1 MYLDLNCFSYESTFS
16 SVSYFIIASLSISTI
31 LTHFSENFFR
41 LLVLLIDKHVL
52 KSLLK
57 SISLQIITI
66 VSFTFFF
73 FQLLQSFFVVSSQ
86 YSSFILIFLS
96 ISISSFST
104 NFSYLSVT
112 ISRLSISFRFFI
124 SLGFEIFICSKKKI
138 L

>member
-16 SVSYFIIASLSISTI
+16 SISYFIIASLSISTI

-41 LLVLLIDKHVL
+41 LLVLLIDKHVF
-52 KSLLK
+52 KSLFK
-57 SISLQIITI
+57 SISLKIITI
-66 VSFTFFF
+66 VSFIFFF
-73 FQLLQSFFVVSSQ
+73 FQLFQSFFVVSSY

-124 SLGFEIFICSKKKI
+124 SLGFEIFICS
-138 L
+138 